1 MTNELLVLVVDDE
14 PKVGELLK
22 KIIEKKV
29 KSDDKLEVH
38 TVTSVSEAVKF
49 VSNYSPDLVFLDI
62 HMPEENGFDFLNQV
76 DKKSFEVVFTTAYDQ
91 YAIEAI
97 NTHNCLMYLLKPIDL
112 EEVQSAFDKYKEK
125 AGYQYYYKIIK
136 SNSKRI
142 LVKVED
148 IILCKAADNYCEIY
162 VGNTKHL
169 ISKTLGAIESKIMH
183 QNFMRLH
190 RSYLVNMDY
199 VSHIEKET
207 KKIFFK
213 KDLIG
218 SSECLDLEIIASGNK
233 LKDLN
238 KWNL

>member
-22 KIIEKKV
+22 QIIEKKV
-29 KSDDKLEVH
+29 KFDDKLVVQ
-38 TVTSVSEAVKF
+38 TVTCVREAVKF

-76 DKKSFEVVFTTAYDQ
+76 DKQSFEVVFTTAYDQ

-97 NTHNCLMYLLKPIDL
+97 NNHNCLMYLLKPIDL
-112 EEVQSAFDKYKEK
+112 EDVQSAFDKFKEK

-136 SNSKRI
+136 NNSKRHLI
-142 LVKVED
+142 KVDD
-148 IILCKAADNYCEIY
+148 IILCKAADNYCDIY
-162 VGNTKHL
+162 VGETKYL

-190 RSYLVNMDY
+190 RSYLVNMDF
-199 VSHIEKET
+199 VSHIERGTNKVC
-207 KKIFFK
+207 FK
-213 KDLIG
+213 KELVG
-218 SSECLDLEIIASGNK
+218 NSECLDLEIIVTNTK